1 MKGGS
6 KMGKNKKIIALINFQ
21 ESTEKMV
28 DYAICI
34 SQRIS
39 AETHFINIVDF
50 YKDDPLLD
58 NLYVERCEKRLLASA
73 QSRME
78 DLLAKLSKTDHKCTG
93 EVVSGSQIE
102 TVAGL
107 TMANRSDLILM
118 SLDEM

>member
-1 MKGGS
+1 
-6 KMGKNKKIIALINFQ
+6 MGKHKRIIALINFQ
-21 ESTEKMV
+21 ESTDKIV

-34 SQRIS
+34 SKKTS

-50 YKDDPLLD
+50 YKDDPLRD

>member
-1 MKGGS
+1 
-6 KMGKNKKIIALINFQ
+6 MGKNKRIVALVDFL
-21 ESTEKMV
+21 ESTDKIV

-58 NLYVERCEKRLLASA
+58 NLFVERCEKRLLASA

-78 DLLAKLSKTDHKCTG
+78 DLLAKLSKADHKCTG
-93 EVVSGSQIE
+93 EVVSGSQID

-107 TMANRSDLILM
+107 TMTNHTDLILM
-118 SLDEM
+118 SLDGM

>member
-1 MKGGS
+1 ME
-6 KMGKNKKIIALINFQ
+6 KNKRIVALVNFQ
-21 ESTEKMV
+21 ENTDKIV

-39 AETHFINIVDF
+39 AKTHFINIVDF
-50 YKDDPLLD
+50 YKDDPMLD
-58 NLYVERCEKRLLASA
+58 NLFVERCEKRLLASA

-78 DLLAKLSKTDHKCTG
+78 ALLTKLNKTDHQCTG

-118 SLDEM
+118 NLDGM

>member
-1 MKGGS
+1 
-6 KMGKNKKIIALINFQ
+6 MGKNKKIIALVDFQ
-21 ESTEKMV
+21 ESTEKIV

-58 NLYVERCEKRLLASA
+58 NLFVERCEKRLLANA
-73 QSRME
+73 QSKME
-78 DLLAKLSKTDHKCTG
+78 SLLAELNKTDHKCTG
-93 EVVSGSQIE
+93 EVVSGGQIE

-118 SLDEM
+118 SLDGM

>member
-1 MKGGS
+1 MS
-6 KMGKNKKIIALINFQ
+6 KNKRIIALVNFQ
-21 ESTEKMV
+21 ESSDKIV
-28 DYAICI
+28 DYAICL

-50 YKDDPLLD
+50 YKDDPMLD
-58 NLYVERCEKRLLASA
+58 NLFVERCEKRLLASA

-78 DLLAKLSKTDHKCTG
+78 DLLAKLCKTDHKCTG

-118 SLDEM
+118 SLDGM

>member
-1 MKGGS
+1 MV
-6 KMGKNKKIIALINFQ
+6 KNKRIVALFNFQ
-21 ESTEKMV
+21 ENTDKIV

-39 AETHFINIVDF
+39 AQTHFINIVDF
-50 YKDDPLLD
+50 YKDDPMLD
-58 NLYVERCEKRLLASA
+58 NLFVERCEKRLLASA

-78 DLLAKLSKTDHKCTG
+78 DLLAKLNKTDHQCTG

-118 SLDEM
+118 NLDGM

>member
-1 MKGGS
+1 MR
-6 KMGKNKKIIALINFQ
+6 KNKRIIALVNFL
-21 ESTEKMV
+21 ESTDKIV
-28 DYAICI
+28 DYAVCI

-50 YKDDPLLD
+50 YKDDPMLD
-58 NLYVERCEKRLLASA
+58 NVFVEKCEKKLLASA

-78 DLLAKLSKTDHKCTG
+78 DLLAELSKTDHKCTG

-118 SLDEM
+118 SLDGM